1 MAIFDRMSGD
11 ILNKLKEMNLEP
23 IAESNYE
30 KSVLSEE
37 EEAELQAEIL
47 RQIEAEEDE
56 DENLDIYDNKSV
68 AGGNDGLVEVEYY
81 GSIGYVDI
89 SFTSLNENISEMEYQ
104 GILKAVET
112 IAFDVNEIKWREAV
126 KEIETFGERAVMILF
141 RECRKFNLSNE
152 KQTTMV
158 VQLLN
163 RLTNRSLNGRRTIKA
178 ILEKAS
184 IQQHVKLAILAAGT
198 IRDQEVAKA
207 LIARLA
213 DSDYFTLALQS
224 LLNLAPKDL
233 LPSILEVINNMDIR
247 RTDLIEY
254 TFIHANEFV
263 RFGPQA
269 VKPIFTTYA
278 SLDIKQLHRVY
289 IRAIQSFKE
298 DAIPYLKEVFHETK
312 DDNLMF
318 IVCKTL
324 GSLHMPHSTQILLDA
339 LDEYPEHERA
349 IIRGLSFARDRGV
362 LPQVLKVMKKTTD
375 TGLRQE
381 CMMTIAFSGDRSEQT
396 KNEIRPYFQDRSTTD
411 YLVALNSLVI
421 MGDGQMMDQYIKMLV
436 RGTEKE
442 QYMIQKHIGKLPSVQ
457 QLKLAE
463 AMLQYPD
470 EEALMIVMGLQK
482 FNVLELRLGTL
493 LERKLKETS
502 HASLRIEIYKLIGK
516 HVNKQKELLPQK
528 FLFNAKKTET
538 NPRILREL
546 EQIISTMKRS
556 EGYLS
561 IQRGE

>member
-1 MAIFDRMSGD
+1 MAIFDRMSGEM
-11 ILNKLKEMNLEP
+11 LEKLKKMNLETMVD
-23 IAESNYE
+23 SQHE
-30 KSVLSEE
+30 KSVQSEKD
-37 EEAELQAEIL
+37 EAENQAEIL
-47 RQIEAEEDE
+47 RQIEAEKEE
-56 DENLDIYDNKSV
+56 EENLDIYDNKSV
-68 AGGNDGLVEVEYY
+68 AGGNDGLVEVKYN

-89 SFTSLNENISEMEYQ
+89 SFTSLNENISEVEYQ

-112 IAFDVNEIKWREAV
+112 IAFDINEFKRREAV
-126 KEIETFGERAVMILF
+126 KEIESFGERAVMILF

-152 KQTTMV
+152 KQTAMV

-178 ILEKAS
+178 ILEQAS

-198 IRDQEVAKA
+198 IRDQEVANA

-213 DSDYFTLALQS
+213 DSDYFTSALQS

-233 LPSILEVINNMDIR
+233 LLSILEVINNMDLR

-254 TFIHANEFV
+254 AFDHANEFV

-269 VKPIFTTYA
+269 IKSIFTTYA
-278 SLDIKQLHRVY
+278 SLDKNQLHRVY

-312 DDNLMF
+312 DENMMF
-318 IVCKTL
+318 LVCKTL
-324 GSLHMPHSTQILLDA
+324 GSLHMSHSTQILLDA

-349 IIRGLSFARDRGV
+349 IIRGLSFTRDRAV
-362 LPQVLKVMKKTTD
+362 LPQVLKVMKRTTD
-375 TGLRQE
+375 IGLRQE
-381 CMMTIAFSGDRSEQT
+381 CMMTIAFSGDRSEQM

-421 MGDGQMMDQYIKMLV
+421 MGDGQMMDNYIKMLV

-442 QYMIQKHIGKLPSVQ
+442 QYIIQKHIGKLPSIQ

-463 AMLQYPD
+463 AMLQYYD
-470 EEALMIVMGLQK
+470 EEALLIVMGLQK
-482 FNVLELRLGTL
+482 FNVLDLRIGVL
-493 LERKLKETS
+493 LERKLKGTS
-502 HASLRIEIYKLIGK
+502 HATLRIEIYKLIGK

-528 FLFNAKKTET
+528 FLFDAKKTET

-556 EGYLS
+556 EGHLS